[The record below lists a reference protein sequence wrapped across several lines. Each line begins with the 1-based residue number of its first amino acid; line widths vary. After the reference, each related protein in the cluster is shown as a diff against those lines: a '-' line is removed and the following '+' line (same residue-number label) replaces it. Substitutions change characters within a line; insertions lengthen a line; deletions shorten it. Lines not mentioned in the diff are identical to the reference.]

1 LKRLDEIRRSGWRS
15 CIFAGLLFLS
25 SCLPPS
31 ASVRKEGEGAPPFR
45 YAVYYGDRPLPSLM
59 AGRSWAIVSDTYPL
73 PTPGATPPSGNVPG
87 GKTLYIAYLSIG
99 EVDSD
104 GPIARALARTP
115 GGESGVFLAE
125 NVFWHSH
132 VADIRKE
139 VFRKALYDRIA
150 RDLRKGFSGVFL
162 DTLDSPLDY
171 EERFPKKGAGLSRAL
186 VSFVETLRASYP
198 RLVIVGN
205 RGFPV
210 LQELA
215 PSLSGVLFEDFCTRY
230 SETKK
235 NYVRV
240 SEQERSDFL
249 KTVDRAR
256 ATNPD
261 LRLLALDYDDPDHP
275 GVSRG
280 CGKVAKEKGFS
291 HYVSDWRLLRP
302 VRHLERGPERSA
314 PG

>member
-1 LKRLDEIRRSGWRS
+1 MGALG
-15 CIFAGLLFLS
+15 GVLLLS
-25 SCLPPS
+25 SCFSPS
-31 ASVRKEGEGAPPFR
+31 VSVRKDSGGMAPPFR
-45 YAVYYGDRPLPSLM
+45 YAVYYGDRASPALM
-59 AGRSWAIVSDTYPL
+59 AGRNWAIVSDTYPL
-73 PTPGATPPSGNVPG
+73 AKTGASPG
-87 GKTLYIAYLSIG
+87 GELEASPLYIAYLSIG

-104 GPIARALARTP
+104 GPIARALARIP

-171 EERFPKKGAGLSRAL
+171 EERNPVKGSGLRRAL
-186 VSFVETLRASYP
+186 VSFVETLHASYP
-198 RLVIVGN
+198 GLVIVAN

-235 NYVRV
+235 TYVRV

-256 ATNPD
+256 AANPA
-261 LRLLALDYDDPDHP
+261 LRLLALDYDDPDRP
-275 GVSRG
+275 AVSRG
-280 CGKVAKEKGFS
+280 CGKMARLRGFS

-302 VRHLERGPERSA
+302 VVVHGRKEG
-314 PG
+314 G